1 MAREIYQKGMKKK
14 TTTMTRMIIRTR
26 MVIIWHLSA
35 GVGKKESVGRE
46 LFHFPFAY
54 SLYLDIL
61 QIAFF
66 AKHCDK
72 SLSKRKSWLVI
83 KGGGTQV
90 GTQVAMECRKN
101 CQEPF
106 VEEVSISS
114 VNSSE
119 SQ

>member
-1 MAREIYQKGMKKK
+1 M
-14 TTTMTRMIIRTR
+14 
-26 MVIIWHLSA
+26 
-35 GVGKKESVGRE
+35 
-46 LFHFPFAY
+46 
-54 SLYLDIL
+54 
-61 QIAFF
+61 
-66 AKHCDK
+66 
-72 SLSKRKSWLVI
+72 
-83 KGGGTQV
+83 